1 MNTIE
6 WLISTYEEIY
16 PGSEDLKVRPRI
28 KCNDGFSMSVQASY
42 SCYCEPR
49 YTLKNCNYTSAEIG
63 FPSEREPLIIGY
75 AEMPEHP
82 TDTVYPYTPIELID
96 AVIKKHGGIVGDEKC

>member
-6 WLISTYEEIY
+6 WLQKTYEEIY
-16 PGSEDLKVRPRI
+16 PNSKDLKTRPRI
-28 KCNDGFSMSVQASY
+28 ICKDGFSMSVQASY

-49 YTLKNCNYTSAEIG
+49 YTLKNCSYTSAEIG
-63 FPSEREPLIIGY
+63 FPSEKEELIIGY
-75 AEMPEHP
+75 AECEEYP
-82 TDTVYPYTPIELID
+82 TETVYPYTPIRLID